1 MLLGYYRVLFTDY
14 TDALFY
20 SCSAVAA
27 DGSCLAAHESL
38 LVLSR
43 SPRVPADG
51 SILWI
56 IIASNVTSCVDVQDV
71 VPLLNDGVC
80 SVERM
85 FALKMLSM
93 FFFGLPVCIRG
104 L

>member
-38 LVLSR
+38 LILSR

-80 SVERM
+80 
-85 FALKMLSM
+85 
-93 FFFGLPVCIRG
+93 GLGMTLISKNSSRCCFDLRCFSG
-104 L
+104 